1 MASVRWMSRMT
12 RVIDYSDPGDHRMV
26 VQAALDALR
35 EPQLVGLPSECGYL
49 LAASSTNRAGAEQLL
64 GIAKSIGGQA
74 LLCLSHPD
82 QLPDFLERLPPAA
95 LRLARR
101 GWPGPIIL
109 EFVQS
114 RWSGP
119 PLDPAVT
126 RQFEGEVARFACS
139 GHPLFAGLARVQ
151 RDPLLVVEAPAP
163 AGKTWAQADGL
174 ELAQAWGDQIGL
186 IVNAGFVSCPQ
197 GPTAV
202 RFTADESWS
211 IARPGVYTAERIS
224 RLMAKSILFV
234 CTGNT
239 CRSPMAEGLFRS
251 LLSDRLKCREDEL
264 PSRGFQVGSAGVAAL
279 PGAPASPNALEVLD
293 QAGIDLTGHAS
304 QPVTEQLVA
313 WADLVLTMTARHQ
326 SAVVGAFPD
335 SLSKVQ
341 LLCPEGDVSD
351 PFGGSLRDYQEC
363 GEQIRQCLECW
374 LDQVMSDD

>member
-1 MASVRWMSRMT
+1 MASVRWISRMT

-35 EPQLVGLPSECGYL
+35 EPQLMGLPSECGYL
-49 LAASSTNRAGAEQLL
+49 LATSSTNGPAAEQLL
-64 GIAKSIGGQA
+64 QIARSTGGQA
-74 LLCLSHPD
+74 ILCLAHPD
-82 QLPDFLERLPPAA
+82 QLPDFVAPLSPQAM
-95 LRLARR
+95 RLAQR

-109 EFVQS
+109 EFAQS
-114 RWSGP
+114 GWSGP
-119 PLDPAVT
+119 PLSAAVT
-126 RQFEGEVARFACS
+126 RYFADEIARFAGP

-151 RDPLLVVEAPAP
+151 REPILVVEAPAP
-163 AGKTWAQADGL
+163 TGKTWAQADGL
-174 ELAQAWGDQIGL
+174 ELAQAWGDQLGL
-186 IVNAGFVSCPQ
+186 VVNAGFVSCPQ

-202 RFTADESWS
+202 RFTADGGWS
-211 IARPGVYTAERIS
+211 ISRSGVYSAERIA

-251 LLSDRLKCREDEL
+251 LLSERLNCREDEL

-293 QAGIDLTGHAS
+293 QAGIDLTGHTS

-313 WADLVLTMTARHQ
+313 WADLVLTMTSRHL

-335 SLSKVQ
+335 SSNKVQ
-341 LLCPEGDVSD
+341 LLCPEGDVAD

-363 GEQIRQCLECW
+363 GEQIRQCLEHW

>member
-1 MASVRWMSRMT
+1 MASFRWMSRMT

-26 VQAALDALR
+26 VQAAFDALR
-35 EPQLVGLPSECGYL
+35 EPQLVGLPSECGFL
-49 LAASSTNRAGAEQLL
+49 LATSSTNRAGAEQLL
-64 GIAKSIGGQA
+64 RIAKSIGGQA

-114 RWSGP
+114 HWSGP
-119 PLDPAVT
+119 PLDSAVT

-174 ELAQAWGDQIGL
+174 ELAQAWGEQIGL

-363 GEQIRQCLECW
+363 GEQIRQCLEYW

>member
-1 MASVRWMSRMT
+1 MASVRWISRMT

-35 EPQLVGLPSECGYL
+35 EPRLVGLPSECGYL
-49 LAASSTNRAGAEQLL
+49 LATSSTNGPAAEQLL
-64 GIAKSIGGQA
+64 QIARSTGGQA
-74 LLCLSHPD
+74 ILCLAHPD
-82 QLPDFLERLPPAA
+82 QLPDFVAPLSPQAM
-95 LRLARR
+95 RLAQR

-109 EFVQS
+109 EFAQS
-114 RWSGP
+114 GWSGP
-119 PLDPAVT
+119 PLGADVT
-126 RQFEGEVARFACS
+126 QYFADEVARFACS

-151 RDPLLVVEAPAP
+151 REPILVVEAPAP
-163 AGKTWAQADGL
+163 SGKTWAQADGL
-174 ELAQAWGDQIGL
+174 ELAQMWGDEIGL
-186 IVNAGFVSCPQ
+186 VVNAGFVSCPQ
-197 GPTAV
+197 GPTSV
-202 RFTADESWS
+202 GFTADGSWS
-211 IARPGVYTAERIS
+211 ISRPGVYSAERIT

-313 WADLVLTMTARHQ
+313 WADLVLTMTSRHL

-335 SLSKVQ
+335 SSSKVQ
-341 LLCPEGDVSD
+341 LLCPEGDVAD

-363 GEQIRQCLECW
+363 GEQIRQCLEYW

>member
-1 MASVRWMSRMT
+1 MASFRWMSRMT

-49 LAASSTNRAGAEQLL
+49 LATSSTNAAGAQQLL
-64 GIAKSIGGQA
+64 KIAKSIGGQA

-82 QLPDFLERLPPAA
+82 QLPDFVEPLSSQA

-114 RWSGP
+114 GWSGP
-119 PLDPAVT
+119 PLDAAVVKY
-126 RQFEGEVARFACS
+126 FGEGISRFVCS
-139 GHPLFAGLARVQ
+139 GHPLFAGLGRVQ
-151 RDPLLVVEAPAP
+151 REPLLVVEAPAP
-163 AGKTWAQADGL
+163 TGKTWAQADGL
-174 ELAQAWGDQIGL
+174 ELAHAWGDQIGL

-202 RFTADESWS
+202 QFTADGNWS
-211 IARPGVYTAERIS
+211 IARPGVYSPERIA

-279 PGAPASPNALEVLD
+279 PGAPASPNTLEVLD

-313 WADLVLTMTARHQ
+313 WADLVLTMTSRHL

-335 SLSKVQ
+335 SSSKVQ
-341 LLCPEGDVSD
+341 LLCPEGDVAD
-351 PFGGSLRDYQEC
+351 PFGGDLRDYQEC
-363 GEQIRQCLECW
+363 GEQIRLCLEYW